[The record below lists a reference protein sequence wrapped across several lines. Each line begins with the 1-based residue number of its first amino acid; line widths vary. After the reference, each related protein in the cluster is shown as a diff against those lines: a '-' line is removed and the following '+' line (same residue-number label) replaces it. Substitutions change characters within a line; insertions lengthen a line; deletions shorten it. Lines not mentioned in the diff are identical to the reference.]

1 MIYNPLIYQEAL
13 VIFIESVFVFQFNE
27 YFFKS
32 PLDYG
37 QTSNKHRI
45 LRCGAYYRKLFI
57 TLKILLFY
65 QLVCHHILVCC
76 APLML
81 PQDDQLD

>member
-13 VIFIESVFVFQFNE
+13 VIFIKSVFVFQFNE

-57 TLKILLFY
+57 TRKNLTVLSTGLSSCISLLRTSN
-65 QLVCHHILVCC
+65 
-76 APLML
+76 AASG
-81 PQDDQLD
+81 